1 LQYKP
6 AFVLIE
12 ERPSGELIAG
22 RNHMNQVLL
31 PIYSFLLKEYGQQGW
46 WPLLGQKG
54 CKPTKTGSV
63 IGYHPGDY
71 NLPKTR
77 NQIFEVCLG
86 AILTQNTGWPQVEMA
101 LKNLH
106 EKNCLDP
113 ERILEMDG
121 EALKE
126 AIRPAGYFNQKA
138 KKAKIFTNY
147 FLNLGQNRIPTR
159 EELLSLWG
167 IGPETAD
174 SMLLYAFKVPTFVID
189 AYTRRIFTRLGMIHE
204 KSSYDDIKALFEQ
217 SLPED
222 LVIYQEYH
230 ALIVEHAKR
239 FYQKKSDLAH
249 CSLSQWLVVKEQS
262 NQDLNTR

>member
-1 LQYKP
+1 MDQ
-6 AFVLIE
+6 I
-12 ERPSGELIAG
+12 
-22 RNHMNQVLL
+22 LL

-54 CKPTKTGSV
+54 CKPTKTGS
-63 IGYHPGDY
+63 INGYHPGNYD
-71 NLPKTR
+71 LPETR

-86 AILTQNTGWPQVEMA
+86 AILTQNTGWTQVEMA
-101 LKNLH
+101 LKILH
-106 EKNCLDP
+106 ERNCLDP
-113 ERILEMDG
+113 AKILEMDM

-126 AIRPAGYFNQKA
+126 AIRSAGYFNQKA
-138 KKAKIFTNY
+138 KKVKIFTHY
-147 FLNLGQNRIPTR
+147 FLNLGPNQIPTR

-189 AYTRRIFTRLGMIHE
+189 AYTRRIFTHLGIADE
-204 KSSYDDIKALFEQ
+204 KISYDGLKSLFEQ
-217 SLPED
+217 SIPKD

-239 FYQKKSDLAH
+239 FYQKKSDHEH
-249 CSLSQWLVVKEQS
+249 CPLSQWLS
-262 NQDLNTR
+262 L